1 MQESVY
7 QYLHQNPKIANF
19 VRYNPMWYRYLS
31 RDPIRVNELEREAKK
46 FYGKTFP
53 QQVEK
58 IGNQVQMANML
69 IQFAGAMKD

>member
-1 MQESVY
+1 MDPFSY
-7 QYLHQNPKIANF
+7 QYVFSQPKLVMFI
-19 VRYNPMWYRYLS
+19 RYNPKWYRYLS
-31 RDPIRVNELEREAKK
+31 RDPGSISEMEKEAKK

-58 IGNQVQMANML
+58 INNQVQMISML